1 MEDEEVPGKENGE
14 GEVLEVPDWPG
25 WWRRQELPE
34 MRKEAFPGR
43 MRGRGAP
50 WG

>member
-1 MEDEEVPGKENGE
+1 MVPGGENGE

-25 WWRRQELPE
+25 RWRRQELPE
-34 MRKEAFPGR
+34 MMKKTSPGR